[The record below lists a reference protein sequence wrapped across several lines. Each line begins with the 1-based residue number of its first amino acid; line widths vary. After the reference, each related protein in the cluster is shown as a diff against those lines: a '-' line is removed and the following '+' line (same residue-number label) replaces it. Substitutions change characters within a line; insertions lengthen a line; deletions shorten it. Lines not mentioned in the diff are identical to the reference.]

1 MPFYQPPFSALW
13 PVPTSITLNVSKPT
27 ISHVFGESMA
37 KKRDI
42 SVARFGF
49 CFLWHK
55 KAACQ
60 FLFTGA
66 VIDSI
71 EKFSTNF
78 RRHGNVYACTW
89 HAPFDELCQSS
100 SPWSS
105 RKCCTPRKILSRGRI
120 RRGYFY
126 KKFYLKNRFLQFFL
140 YFILRVISNTIST
153 NVEEKIKENISH
165 LPIHFIFI
173 WQFSIL
179 YRMGKF

>member
-1 MPFYQPPFSALW
+1 MPFYQPPFSAPW

-27 ISHVFGESMA
+27 ISHVFDESMA

-55 KAACQ
+55 KAARQ
-60 FLFTGA
+60 FLFADT

-100 SPWSS
+100 SQWSS

-120 RRGYFY
+120 RRGYFC
-126 KKFYLKNRFLQFFL
+126 KKFYLKNRSLQFFL
-140 YFILRVISNTIST
+140 YFIFRVISNTIST

-165 LPIHFIFI
+165 LPIHFIFM